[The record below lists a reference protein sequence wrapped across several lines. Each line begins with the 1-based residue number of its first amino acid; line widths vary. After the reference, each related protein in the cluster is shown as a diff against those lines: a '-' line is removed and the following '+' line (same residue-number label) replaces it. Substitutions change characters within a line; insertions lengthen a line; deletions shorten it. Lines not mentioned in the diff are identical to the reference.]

1 MDIGWGAIL
10 IIVLAIGIILS
21 NIMLVKKTAHMKMPE
36 SVVKRAQEK
45 RLREKEHQQK
55 VASDYAEDEPIDS
68 NDKYDN
74 DNDNPNNI

>member
-45 RLREKEHQQK
+45 RLREKEQQQK
-55 VASDYAEDEPIDS
+55 ITSDSAEGEPS
-68 NDKYDN
+68 NSKDK
-74 DNDNPNNI
+74 NDNPNNT

>member
-45 RLREKEHQQK
+45 RRREKEQRQK
-55 VASDYAEDEPIDS
+55 IASDSAEDEGTNS
-68 NDKYDN
+68 NDKHN
-74 DNDNPNNI
+74 TPNNP

>member
-21 NIMLVKKTAHMKMPE
+21 NIMLVKQTAHMKMPE

-45 RLREKEHQQK
+45 RRREKEQQQK
-55 VASDYAEDEPIDS
+55 ITSDSAEDGAATS
-68 NDKYDN
+68 KDKHKT
-74 DNDNPNNI
+74 PNNP

>member
-45 RLREKEHQQK
+45 RRREKEQQQK
-55 VASDYAEDEPIDS
+55 LASDSAEDGSTHSKDK
-68 NDKYDN
+68 NDT
-74 DNDNPNNI
+74 PNST